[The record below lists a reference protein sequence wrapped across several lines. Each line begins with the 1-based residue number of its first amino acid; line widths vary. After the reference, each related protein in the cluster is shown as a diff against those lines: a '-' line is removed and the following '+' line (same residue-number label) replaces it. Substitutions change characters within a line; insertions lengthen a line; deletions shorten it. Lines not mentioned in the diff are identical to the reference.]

1 MYSRQKNVHLKCVNN
16 THFLPLP
23 FLVYHSLPGDV
34 GEEAGG
40 AVVCF
45 RLHIEERSY

>member
-1 MYSRQKNVHLKCVNN
+1 MCSLRKNVHLKCVYN
-16 THFLPLP
+16 TYFCTTAFPGLS
-23 FLVYHSLPGDV
+23 SLPGDV

-45 RLHIEERSY
+45 RLHIEEGSY